1 MTHLFMNLRQL
12 RTNHLKITQS
22 ELAQRLGIAVRA
34 VAR

>member
-1 MTHLFMNLRQL
+1 MTHLLTNLRQL

-22 ELAQRLGIAVRA
+22 ELAQRLGISVRT